1 MSDHR
6 ELGRSVRRAALLT
19 LAIVAAPSC
28 GPLNIRPVEYNL
40 PQVSLTPLGAT
51 AASDATQQFAAIF
64 CALLANSTGH
74 WGPCGDYIDV
84 PLQTPSYTVNPI
96 KTELHV
102 LLVGGVFS
110 QCFEKDPDYPLETFQ
125 DTKLHFKKNLNIETD
140 YVPVHPNG
148 SAEMNA
154 EAIRKW
160 LADHPTGKFV
170 AFGHSKGGIDL
181 MRAFA
186 TPGFPVDRFHALVT
200 VASPLA
206 GSRLGDQVPNW
217 VRPLPDQMTENQRCL
232 STLPWGAGAVA
243 SLDRKNRVEFL
254 VQHPK
259 IGADPVPIFSIAAVV
274 KMVKSVDGSKDRP
287 KVSRVLEGIWKQL
300 TAFSLDQD
308 SQVIADDAAV
318 PGGTFLARAY
328 GDHWAVAFP
337 FELVSSDFSKKWVTE
352 NHYPRTVLHEA
363 ALRYVLGQ

>member
-1 MSDHR
+1 MSDKR
-6 ELGRSVRRAALLT
+6 EPGPAVWRAAVLT
-19 LAIVAAPSC
+19 LAVAAAPSC
-28 GPLNIRPVEYNL
+28 GPLKIRPVEYNL
-40 PQVSLTPLGAT
+40 PQVGLTPVGAT
-51 AASDATQQFAAIF
+51 AASDARQKFAAIF
-64 CALLANSTGH
+64 CALLASSTDQ
-74 WGPCGDYIDV
+74 WGRCGDYIDV
-84 PLQTPSYTVNPI
+84 PSQIPSYTVNKI
-96 KTELHV
+96 ETNLQV

-110 QCFEKDPDYPLETFQ
+110 QCFENDPEYPLETFQ
-125 DTKLHFKKNLNIETD
+125 DTKLHFNNDLNIKTH

-160 LADHPTGKFV
+160 LDGHPEGKFV

-186 TPGFPVDRFHALVT
+186 TPGFPVDRFQALVT

-206 GSRLGDQVPNW
+206 GSRLGDQVPDW
-217 VRPLPDQMTENQRCL
+217 IRPLPDQMTENRRCL

-243 SLDRKNRVEFL
+243 SLDRKTRVEFL
-254 VQHPK
+254 LQHPN
-259 IGADPVPIFSIAAVV
+259 IGAEPLPIFSIAAVV
-274 KMVKSVDGSKDRP
+274 RIVRGVDGSKDRP

-308 SQVIADDAAV
+308 SQVIADDAVV

>member
-1 MSDHR
+1 MI
-6 ELGRSVRRAALLT
+6 RRAAPLT
-19 LAIVAAPSC
+19 LAIVAAQSC
-28 GPLNIRPVEYNL
+28 GPLKIRPVEYSL
-40 PQVSLTPLGAT
+40 PQVSITPPGAT

-64 CALLANSTGH
+64 CALLANGTDG
-74 WGPCGDYIDV
+74 WGPCGNYIDV
-84 PLQTPSYTVNPI
+84 PSQVPPYTVKKIETN
-96 KTELHV
+96 LQV

-110 QCFEKDPDYPLETFQ
+110 QCFEKDPEFPLETFQ
-125 DTKLHFKKNLNIETD
+125 DTKAYFNDTLKIKAY

-154 EAIRKW
+154 EAIKNW
-160 LADHPTGKFV
+160 LDDHPDGKFV

-186 TPGFPVDRFHALVT
+186 TRGFPVDRFQALVT

-206 GSRLGDQVPNW
+206 GSRLGDQVPGW
-217 VRPLPDQMTENQRCL
+217 VKPFPDQMTENKRCM
-232 STLPWGAGAVA
+232 STLPWGTGAVA
-243 SLDRKNRVEFL
+243 SLDRKSRMQFL
-254 VQHPK
+254 VDHPN
-259 IGADPVPIFSIAAVV
+259 IGAEPVPIFSIAAVV
-274 KMVKSVDGSKDRP
+274 KIVEGINGAKDRP
-287 KVSRVLEGIWKQL
+287 KVSRVLEGLWKQL

-308 SQVIADDAAV
+308 SQVIADDAVV
-318 PGGTFLARAY
+318 PRGTFLARSF

-352 NHYPRTVLHEA
+352 NHYPRTALHEA